1 MDNLTKEQRRICMSR
16 IRSKDTKPEKTV
28 RKILTQFGLRY
39 RLHNAKLPGKP
50 DIVISKIKTIFFI
63 NGCFWHQH
71 KGCKRQAVPKANIEY
86 WGAKL
91 KRNFEK
97 QKKDIKLLRK
107 DGWKVHIIWE
117 CETKDENR
125 LIKKLK
131 KILYE
136 VCCI

>member
-16 IRSKDTKPEKTV
+16 IRGKNTKPEKIV
-28 RKILTQFGLRY
+28 RKILTQFGLKY
-39 RLHNAKLPGKP
+39 RLHNTKLPGKP

-71 KGCKRQAVPKANIEY
+71 RGCKRQAVPKANIEY

-91 KRNFEK
+91 KRNVEK
-97 QKKDIKLLRK
+97 QKEDIKLLRK
-107 DGWKVHIIWE
+107 DDWKVHIIWE

-131 KILYE
+131 KILL
-136 VCCI
+136 

>member
-1 MDNLTKEQRRICMSR
+1 MDNLTKEQRKLCMSR
-16 IRSKDTKPEKTV
+16 IRSRDTKPEKAV
-28 RKILTQFGLRY
+28 RKILTQLGLKY
-39 RLHNAKLPGKP
+39 RLHNTKMPGKP

-71 KGCKRQAVPKANIEY
+71 KGCKRQAMPKANIEY

-91 KRNFEK
+91 KRNVEK

-117 CETKDENR
+117 CETKDENS

-131 KILYE
+131 KILL
-136 VCCI
+136 

>member
-16 IRSKDTKPEKTV
+16 IRSKDTKPEKIV
-28 RKILTQFGLRY
+28 KKILTQFGLRY

-50 DIVISKIKTIFFI
+50 DIVISKMKTIFFI

-71 KGCKRQAVPKANIEY
+71 KGCKKQAVPKANIEY

-91 KRNFEK
+91 KRSIEK

-107 DGWKVHIIWE
+107 AAGK
-117 CETKDENR
+117 
-125 LIKKLK
+125 
-131 KILYE
+131 
-136 VCCI
+136 CI

>member
-16 IRSKDTKPEKTV
+16 IRSKNTKPEKIV
-28 RKILTQFGLRY
+28 RKILTQFGLKY
-39 RLHNAKLPGKP
+39 RLHNTKLSGKP

-71 KGCKRQAVPKANIEY
+71 RGCKRQAVPKANIEY

-91 KRNFEK
+91 KRNVEK
-97 QKKDIKLLRK
+97 QKEDIKLLRK

-125 LIKKLK
+125 LVKKLK
-131 KILYE
+131 KILL
-136 VCCI
+136 

>member
-91 KRNFEK
+91 KRNVEK

-131 KILYE
+131 KILL
-136 VCCI
+136 

>member
-16 IRSKDTKPEKTV
+16 IRSKNTKPEKIV
-28 RKILTQFGLRY
+28 RKILTQFGLKY
-39 RLHNAKLPGKP
+39 RLHNTKLSGKP

-71 KGCKRQAVPKANIEY
+71 RGCKRQAVPKANIEY

-91 KRNFEK
+91 KRNVEK
-97 QKKDIKLLRK
+97 QKEDIKLLRK
-107 DGWKVHIIWE
+107 NGWKVHIIWE

-125 LIKKLK
+125 LVKKLK
-131 KILYE
+131 KILL
-136 VCCI
+136 